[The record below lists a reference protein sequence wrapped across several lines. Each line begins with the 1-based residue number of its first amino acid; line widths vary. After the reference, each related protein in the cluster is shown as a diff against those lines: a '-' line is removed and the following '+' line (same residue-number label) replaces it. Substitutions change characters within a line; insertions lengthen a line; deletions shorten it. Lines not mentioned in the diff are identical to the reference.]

1 MDGSRRRTSATF
13 CLERFTSLG
22 ECAIRICQL
31 PIVDGFLAMRRHYQ
45 EEAAHGCQQLDSRPL
60 APSCLPSVVVPH
72 RDGQSHRLQL
82 SLSAVMRE
90 YVCPAVRQRAR

>member
-1 MDGSRRRTSATF
+1 MAVNNLTVAR
-13 CLERFTSLG
+13 CL
-22 ECAIRICQL
+22 A
-31 PIVDGFLAMRRHYQ
+31 
-45 EEAAHGCQQLDSRPL
+45 